1 MQTKDERYSEKV
13 LSLALDLGRSMVK
26 CGAEMN
32 RVEETVIRIGYAY
45 GMKKTEVFSIIS
57 MIHAT
62 VIDED
67 NRTHSQMRRI
77 SSFSVNFE
85 RLERLNSLSREICST
100 VPNLDEA
107 KKKLDAICSKG
118 RRFNIVVCLGYMLGA
133 ASFAVFFGG
142 TLLDAVATM
151 PIAAIIY
158 LMQTFIK
165 ATGASRLFFTALE
178 SAIAAFAAMIFVQ
191 IGFGTNADMIMIGDI
206 MLLIPGLM
214 LINSLR
220 EMLCGDMMSGLLR
233 MLESVLISMSIALG
247 FAIPLYF
254 WGYFM

>member
-1 MQTKDERYSEKV
+1 MQTTDERYSEKV

-32 RVEETVIRIGYAY
+32 RVEETVVRIGYAY

-67 NRTHSQMRRI
+67 SRTHSQMRRI
-77 SSFSVNFE
+77 SSMSVNFE
-85 RLERLNSLSREICST
+85 KLEKLNALSREICST
-100 VPNLDEA
+100 VPDLDVA
-107 KKKLDAICSKG
+107 RKKLETICVSG
-118 RRFNIVVCLGYMLGA
+118 GRFNIAVCLGYMLA
-133 ASFAVFFGG
+133 SASFAVFFGG
-142 TLLDAVATM
+142 DLLDALASM

-158 LMQTFIK
+158 LMQNFIK
-165 ATGASRLFFTALE
+165 AKGASRLFFTTLE
-178 SAIAAFAAMIFVQ
+178 SAIAGLLAMVFTQ
-191 IGFGTNADMIMIGDI
+191 IGFGNNADMIMIGDI

-233 MLESVLISMSIALG
+233 MLESVLLAMSIALG
-247 FAIPLYF
+247 FALPLYL